1 MNFSPIYQR
10 LNTFN
15 FDYEKKFEK
24 IKRDDKLKFGDDNLL
39 TELKNRKKEME
50 DKESE
55 EEEEEEDDD
64 YSDSVSSSD
73 YEGLEMLDVS
83 KELENKGDI
92 MKKKWMENSPK
103 FKNRILD
110 FTRIRRHAIS
120 ASSYEMFDDLSKNEK
135 ITKVSD
141 KIKLVYDRLK
151 KKRKAK
157 KKHKRRKNQYFNFR
171 FFR

>member
-10 LNTFN
+10 MNTFN

-24 IKRDDKLKFGDDNLL
+24 IKRDDKIKFGDDNLL

-50 DKESE
+50 EKES

-64 YSDSVSSSD
+64 YSDSVTSSD

-92 MKKKWMENSPK
+92 MKKRWMENSPK

-110 FTRIRRHAIS
+110 FSNRRRHAIS
-120 ASSYEMFDDLSKNEK
+120 VANYEIFDDLAKNER
-135 ITKVSD
+135 ITKLSD
-141 KIKLVYDRLK
+141 KIKFMYDKLNK
-151 KKRKAK
+151 
-157 KKHKRRKNQYFNFR
+157 
-171 FFR
+171 

>member
-1 MNFSPIYQR
+1 MNFSPKYQR
-10 LNTFN
+10 MNTFS

-24 IKRDDKLKFGDDNLL
+24 IKRDDKIKFGDDNLL

-50 DKESE
+50 EKESEE

-64 YSDSVSSSD
+64 YSDSVTSSD

-103 FKNRILD
+103 FKNRILILIIEED
-110 FTRIRRHAIS
+110 
-120 ASSYEMFDDLSKNEK
+120 M
-135 ITKVSD
+135 
-141 KIKLVYDRLK
+141 
-151 KKRKAK
+151 
-157 KKHKRRKNQYFNFR
+157 QYQQQIMRYLMIWQKMKESQN
-171 FFR
+171 